1 MKVLKKDQLQIM
13 LQVIIT
19 VLLFRFVLFENLIAN
34 LGLSKFFYGLF
45 LLAIGVIM
53 YGGVLLYRIVLQEE
67 FPSKIFI
74 KNSENAYYKYLAVNV
89 LGIGISFFVA
99 NSINKTYY
107 FGFFLALAAI
117 IYLYITQW
125 RKILV
130 FDNIIYSLIISSP
143 FFTLVSIDLMP
154 SLQTNEI
161 QMHEIQMPEKQQ
173 LLTISLQIC
182 GLLWFLYFVKTI
194 LLDLKFME
202 LDIKHQRKSLATLH
216 GRLIG
221 AKRTTYLSL
230 LPLILIIA
238 FCIVHLNLTYLIGY
252 ISLAVILP
260 YLFYMMKLWSAKTT
274 KDFDFVNNILNII
287 IWLTI
292 FSIVVLFFNLK

>member
-161 QMHEIQMPEKQQ
+161 QMPEKQQ

-216 GRLIG
+216 GRLFG

-238 FCIVHLNLTYLIGY
+238 FCVVHLNLTYLIGY

-260 YLFYMMKLWSAKTT
+260 YLFYMMKLWNAKTT

>member
-19 VLLFRFVLFENLIAN
+19 VLLFRFVLFENLIVN
-34 LGLSKFFYGLF
+34 LGLSKLYYWMFLF
-45 LLAIGVIM
+45 AIGAII

-74 KNSENAYYKYLAVNV
+74 KNFENAYYKYLAVNV
-89 LGIGISFFVA
+89 LGIGISFFV
-99 NSINKTYY
+99 SSSLNKTYY

-130 FDNIIYSLIISSP
+130 FDNIMYSLIITSP
-143 FFTLVSIDLMP
+143 FFTLVLIDLMP
-154 SLQTNEI
+154 SLQKNEVYI
-161 QMHEIQMPEKQQ
+161 PIKQQ
-173 LLTISLQIC
+173 LLNISLQLCTLI
-182 GLLWFLYFVKTI
+182 WFLYFVKTI

-238 FCIVHLNLTYLIGY
+238 FCVVHLNLTYLIGY

-260 YLFYMMKLWSAKTT
+260 YLFYMMKLWNAKTT

>member
-161 QMHEIQMPEKQQ
+161 QMPEKQQ

-238 FCIVHLNLTYLIGY
+238 FCVVHLNLTYLIGY

-260 YLFYMMKLWSAKTT
+260 YLFYMMKLWNAKTT